1 MPFSI
6 LSSFQSIQIH
16 RDSSQSFSIRL
27 SEASRPRSSRYR
39 DVQPFFPI
47 HSTSFCVHSSL
58 FPTIS
63 ISLSFTFNFPF
74 ISLLSLFK
82 GLQVFVVVY
91 FSRHTKIFFFIVK
104 VEAATTKT
112 QQLWIVYIFLRCV
125 CFLTKQVF
133 YGVATTMMMRTSTGV
148 FVPNVLPCFPNSFF
162 PIHNFST
169 YLMSD

>member
-27 SEASRPRSSRYR
+27 SEASRPRSPRYR
-39 DVQPFFPI
+39 DLQPFFHI

-82 GLQVFVVVY
+82 GLQVFRSSTSS
-91 FSRHTKIFFFIVK
+91 FTKNIFHRKSGSSNNNNKSPTIMNC
-104 VEAATTKT
+104 
-112 QQLWIVYIFLRCV
+112 LYIFAMCLFSYKAS
-125 CFLTKQVF
+125 FLW
-133 YGVATTMMMRTSTGV
+133 VATTMMMRTSTGV

>member
-27 SEASRPRSSRYR
+27 SLSQDRLVIGTLRL
-39 DVQPFFPI
+39 FPI
-47 HSTSFCVHSSL
+47 HSTSFCAHSSL

-82 GLQVFVVVY
+82 GLQVFRSSTS
-91 FSRHTKIFFFIVK
+91 FTSL
-104 VEAATTKT
+104 ATTKN
-112 QQLWIVYIFLRCV
+112 
-125 CFLTKQVF
+125 VF
-133 YGVATTMMMRTSTGV
+133 FHCKSGSSNKKKANNYELFIYFCDV
-148 FVPNVLPCFPNSFF
+148 FVFLQSKFF
-162 PIHNFST
+162 FMGCVDNDDENIHRCICSECSPMF
-169 YLMSD
+169 

>member
-27 SEASRPRSSRYR
+27 SLSQDRLVIGTLRL
-39 DVQPFFPI
+39 FPI
-47 HSTSFCVHSSL
+47 HSTSFCAHSSL

-82 GLQVFVVVY
+82 GLQVFRSSTS
-91 FSRHTKIFFFIVK
+91 FTSL
-104 VEAATTKT
+104 ATTKNVFFHCKSGSSNKKKPT
-112 QQLWIVYIFLRCV
+112 IMNCLYIFAMCLFSYKASF
-125 CFLTKQVF
+125 FLW
-133 YGVATTMMMRTSTGV
+133 VASTMMMRTSTGV
-148 FVPNVLPCFPNSFF
+148 FVPNVLPCFNSERY
-162 PIHNFST
+162 FSH
-169 YLMSD
+169 S